1 MDATRLKPC
10 LTPFVLILSTSRA
23 FAFEHT
29 RVLPKG
35 VRNIDIRT
43 VNTDLVS
50 KTNAQGDIRPLA
62 DPLRQDLTFA
72 KIAKD
77 EAPIRSEQLK
87 AFLLANDFGLD
98 EALGSFNADLKGH
111 LTVTAPIM
119 SYGITDKLTVA
130 VAIPYYKAQTAIN
143 VGFVPNQTA
152 KNFLLALSDPK
163 NNQTA
168 SAQEAALKLND
179 AVSRLNQK
187 LLDHDFKALQDWSGA
202 GIGDTTI
209 AAKYRAVAIGPLSLA
224 TTGGIV
230 APTGQPDDPSILT
243 DVSFGDGQWDT
254 FGQIVVDESLPFA
267 FSLNQYA
274 KYTAQ
279 LPGQKPIREVT
290 ADEKI
295 DVAQKNVSF
304 KLGDRVDSGFS
315 LIWEPRFGLVAGVGT
330 GFVHKFSDV
339 YVGVEENSK
348 AELEK
353 NTESS
358 ARTAEWTLGYST
370 VPLYQDGLTPVP
382 FEIRLS
388 ETKILASRNTPVTD
402 LFQIDI
408 NLFF

>member
-1 MDATRLKPC
+1 MDATRLKRLLAPC
-10 LTPFVLILSTSRA
+10 LLLCTHKGL
-23 FAFEHT
+23 AFEHT

-50 KTNAQGDIRPLA
+50 KSNDQGETRPLA

-87 AFLLANDFGLD
+87 AFLLANSFDLD
-98 EALGSFNADLKGH
+98 QSLGTFTADLRGH
-111 LTVTAPIM
+111 LTVTAPII
-119 SYGITDKLTVA
+119 SYGATESLTIA

-152 KNFLLALSDPK
+152 KNFLLALSDSM

-168 SAQEAALKLND
+168 SAQEAAVKLND
-179 AVSRLNQK
+179 AVARLNQK
-187 LLDHDFKALQDWSGA
+187 LLDHDYKALQDWSGT
-202 GIGDTTI
+202 GLGDATI
-209 AAKYRAVAIGPLSLA
+209 AAKYRALAVGPLSIA
-224 TTGGIV
+224 TTGGVV
-230 APTGQPDDPSILT
+230 APTGQTDDPNILT
-243 DVSFGDGQWDT
+243 DVAFGDGQWDT
-254 FGQIVVDESLPFA
+254 FGQIAVDESLPFS
-267 FSLNQYA
+267 FTLNQYA

-279 LPGQKPIREVT
+279 LPGQKKVREVT

-295 DVAQKNVSF
+295 DVSEKSTSF

-315 LIWEPRFGLVAGVGT
+315 ITWEPRFGLVAGVGT
-330 GFVHKFSDV
+330 GFTHKFADV
-339 YVGVEENSK
+339 YGGIEEASK
-348 AELEK
+348 SELEK
-353 NTESS
+353 NTDSS
-358 ARTAEWTLGYST
+358 ARTAEWMLGYST
-370 VPLYQDGLTPVP
+370 VPLYQDGLTPIP

-402 LFQIDI
+402 LFQIDV